1 MSSEVVSKSVGVFS
15 RALGGK
21 VEYRRNLWH
30 LMEEIRP
37 GRITVLVDMLGLI
50 DRNAEHI
57 AIKVLDGNTG
67 LPVRL

>member
-1 MSSEVVSKSVGVFS
+1 
-15 RALGGK
+15 
-21 VEYRRNLWH
+21 
-30 LMEEIRP
+30 MEEIRP